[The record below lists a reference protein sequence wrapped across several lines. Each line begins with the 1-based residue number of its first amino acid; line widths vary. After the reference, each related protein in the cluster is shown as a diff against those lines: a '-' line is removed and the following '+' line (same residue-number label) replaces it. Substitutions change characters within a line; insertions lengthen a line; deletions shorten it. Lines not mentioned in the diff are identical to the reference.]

1 MKNGAGAVEFSNLDK
16 LMYLQTGFT
25 KAQVLDY
32 YRRASRHILP
42 HLKDRP
48 ITLKRFPDGVEG
60 EYFYEKNAPSFTPKW
75 VETFPIGSR
84 SGKSHINY
92 ILINDLSTLL
102 WSANM
107 ANLEI
112 HTFLA
117 RAPRIDSPTMVV
129 FDLDPGE
136 GADILKSCEVAFL
149 VKELLGRLNLTCLPK
164 VSGSKG
170 IHLHVPLNTPVT
182 YAATKPFAKAV
193 AQLLESEHP
202 DSIVSEMAKAKRR
215 GKVFIDWSQNSEH
228 KSTVAVYSLRA
239 QAERP
244 FVAMPVG
251 WGEIKRALKKAEP
264 SMLFFEAEAA
274 LREMQRAGDI
284 FAPVLTLKQ
293 KLPKAFL
300 EFEKN
305 PASKSANSGSNGAN
319 NR

>member
-1 MKNGAGAVEFSNLDK
+1 MKKGARAVEFSNLDK
-16 LMYLQTGFT
+16 LMYPKAGFT
-25 KAQVLDY
+25 KAQVIDY
-32 YRRASRHILP
+32 YRRASSHILP

-75 VETFPIGSR
+75 VDTFPVWSR
-84 SGKSHINY
+84 SGESHINY

-102 WSANM
+102 WSANI

-117 RAPRIDSPTMVV
+117 RAPRIDFPTMVA

-136 GADILKSCEVAFL
+136 GADILDSCEVALL
-149 VKELLGRLNLTCLPK
+149 VKELLDRLDLKCLPK

-182 YAATKPFAKAV
+182 YAATRPFAKAV
-193 AQLLESEHP
+193 AQLLESERP
-202 DSIVSEMAKAKRR
+202 DLIVSEMAKAKRR

-239 QAERP
+239 QADRP
-244 FVAMPVG
+244 FVAIPVG
-251 WGEIKRALKKAEP
+251 WGEIKRALKKADP
-264 SMLFFEAEAA
+264 SMLFFEPEAA
-274 LREMQRAGDI
+274 LSKMQRAGDI

-300 EFEKN
+300 ELAEDR
-305 PASKSANSGSNGAN
+305 ATA
-319 NR
+319 